1 MQTIYKTE
9 MPEIPL
15 LARGK
20 VRDIYDCGDK
30 LLIVATDRIS
40 AFDVVFPTP
49 IPLKGVVLTQ
59 LSCFW
64 FAQTAGITK
73 NHFITSEID
82 EYPKNLKK
90 YRDLLRGRSMLVKK
104 AQPLPVE
111 CIVRGYLDG
120 SAWREYQKRGEV
132 CGVKLPAGLQQRS
145 KLPEP
150 IFTPT
155 TKAATGHDENI
166 TLEQVVELVG
176 REIAEH
182 IKKIS
187 LQLYEFA
194 HNYLLPR
201 GIVLSDTKFEFGVD
215 NGEILLIDEC
225 LTPDS
230 SRFWMKEGYHPG
242 GIAISLD
249 KQYVRDYVEKIG
261 WDKTPPAPVLPPE
274 VIAQTTDRY
283 VTAYKIIT
291 GKELKI

>member
-1 MQTIYKTE
+1 MQIIYNTE
-9 MPEIPL
+9 MPDIPL

-20 VRDIYDCGDK
+20 VRDIYDCGDR

-64 FAQTAGITK
+64 FEQTAGITK

-82 EYPKNLKK
+82 EFPENLKK
-90 YRDLLRGRSMLVKK
+90 YRDLVRGRSMLVKK

-132 CGVKLPAGLQQRS
+132 CGIKLAEGLQQRS
-145 KLPEP
+145 KLPAP

-176 REIAEH
+176 KKIAEH

-201 GIVLSDTKFEFGVD
+201 GIVLSDTKFEFGLK

-261 WDKTPPAPVLPPE
+261 WNKTPPAPELPPE
-274 VIAQTTDRY
+274 VVAQTTDRY

-291 GKELKI
+291 GRELKI